1 MSTSPSPDDV
11 LQLIGAGRLEEAEQI
26 CLHAQKETGNA
37 EYIYLRGIVH
47 AQQQNFTEAIKLCEE
62 ASQQLPDRA
71 DIAYNFGVICYS
83 ANDLKRAVT
92 AWQHTVEID
101 KTHDDA
107 NFNLA
112 LGLDQLGQEK
122 EAQKTYEMLLTVN
135 PKHELA
141 LYNLANLKTRLN
153 ESEKALPLYNRLLAL
168 KPDFE
173 AGWINYGMA
182 AQRAGTLKEAE
193 DHFKKA
199 IALNPQSVDAHWNL
213 SHLLLIQGHW
223 QEGFAEYEWR
233 LQRAEAPKP
242 EWPQPVWDGSKI
254 KNQHLLLWVDQGV
267 GDAIQFLRYV
277 QFAAER
283 VKSITLRCQQSL
295 VRLADTVPG
304 IDQVIAMDDPLPT
317 FDIHAPLMSLAHILG
332 NTDPAGSWHGEYLSP
347 PQEFTLEMPKHV
359 RHIGLVWAGNPAHR
373 NDSNRSCPLEVLQPL
388 LDVPDTAFYSLQVGS
403 GPTGLSSTPGFENVT
418 DLAPRLDDFADTAA
432 AIEALDLVISVD
444 TAVAH
449 LAGALGKPAWV
460 FIPAIDTDWRWQLE
474 GTVTD
479 WYPSLHLFRQQTPG
493 DWPHT
498 VADMAAALAKS

>member
-1 MSTSPSPDDV
+1 MARDASKKPSKY
-11 LQLIGAGRLEEAEQI
+11 A
-26 CLHAQKETGNA
+26 CTHKETGNA

-254 KNQHLLLWVDQGV
+254 KINTCCFGSIKVSV
-267 GDAIQFLRYV
+267 MRSNSFATCNSPPSESKASRYV
-277 QFAAER
+277 ANN
-283 VKSITLRCQQSL
+283 
-295 VRLADTVPG
+295 
-304 IDQVIAMDDPLPT
+304 PL
-317 FDIHAPLMSLAHILG
+317 
-332 NTDPAGSWHGEYLSP
+332 
-347 PQEFTLEMPKHV
+347 
-359 RHIGLVWAGNPAHR
+359 
-373 NDSNRSCPLEVLQPL
+373 
-388 LDVPDTAFYSLQVGS
+388 YSL
-403 GPTGLSSTPGFENVT
+403 P
-418 DLAPRLDDFADTAA
+418 
-432 AIEALDLVISVD
+432 
-444 TAVAH
+444 
-449 LAGALGKPAWV
+449 KPCRAS
-460 FIPAIDTDWRWQLE
+460 I
-474 GTVTD
+474 
-479 WYPSLHLFRQQTPG
+479 
-493 DWPHT
+493 
-498 VADMAAALAKS
+498 K